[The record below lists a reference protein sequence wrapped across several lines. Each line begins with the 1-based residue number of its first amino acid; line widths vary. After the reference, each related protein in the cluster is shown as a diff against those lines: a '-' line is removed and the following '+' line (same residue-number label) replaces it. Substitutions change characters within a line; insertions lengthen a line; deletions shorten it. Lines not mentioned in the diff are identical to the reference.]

1 MLIENW
7 DYDAPSVGDLGS
19 WASDYGLSHPVL
31 ADPGMGVSYGYI
43 GTTGAT
49 TIGLPSKQLIGP
61 GMEVLA
67 VHESFISA
75 SMIEAHLPD

>member
-1 MLIENW
+1 
-7 DYDAPSVGDLGS
+7 
-19 WASDYGLSHPVL
+19 
-31 ADPGMGVSYGYI
+31 MGVSYGYI

-49 TIGLPSKQLIGP
+49 SIGLPSKQLIGP

-67 VHESFISA
+67 VNEYFISA